1 MGTIWDLWTVSLKY
15 WQKGTW
21 KSYRKSLGVT
31 ERNIPSGPTLKK
43 VSHFDVAFMVKWQMW
58 VAKRSPQPVCR
69 ERWAAL
75 PQSSSSW
82 SSAPPAASPPW
93 PEGGAKVRFKVW
105 CHSQLLRGHV
115 VSEECVT
122 HLNAAR
128 LQHRGWSSLSLGH
141 SEVLWLSHQ
150 NKRWHKTKSDGIL
163 QLKGF
168 AC

>member
-1 MGTIWDLWTVSLKY
+1 MGPLNCFFEVLTKRDLKVLQEKFTTK
-15 WQKGTW
+15 
-21 KSYRKSLGVT
+21 RGVT
-31 ERNIPSGPTLKK
+31 DRNIPGVLTLKK
-43 VSHFDVAFMVKWQMW
+43 VSHFDVAFTVKRQMW
-58 VAKRSPQPVCR
+58 AAKRSPRPVCR

-122 HLNAAR
+122 HLNTAR
-128 LQHRGWSSLSLGH
+128 LYHLGWSSLSLGH
-141 SEVLWLSHQ
+141 FEVLWLSHQ
-150 NKRWHKTKSDGIL
+150 NKRQHKTKSDSVL